1 MNRKKLTQLI
11 TIAILVTF
19 ITIFYPFITIALT
32 TTEIGAIAQKVT
44 VRLSGPDQGSG
55 VIINKNG
62 NTYTVLT
69 NSHVFQYKGA
79 FEIITPDGRKY
90 QSNNVIQIPSL
101 DLATLQFNSDQEYQV
116 VALGDSNT
124 VTIGQEVY
132 ISGFPSKQD
141 FTFRFDGIS
150 RILKKP
156 RDGGYSLVY
165 RIGALKGMSGG
176 PILDENGKLV
186 GIHGLTYSQSLGD
199 GRGTPEEYGIPLQ
212 TFLNA
217 SSISRSSPPPITRPS
232 PTPTFRPSPPPT
244 PSRYTQL
251 ETLLKAQDF
260 READIETRSVMLAI
274 ANDVEN
280 FPCKELRTIDNLW
293 LKYSQGIFG
302 ISLQQEIYKNLGGT
316 KQFNEKVW
324 ISFGDRIGWRSGG
337 SWQSYSD
344 LNFSLS
350 APAGQLPIAALEGTR
365 GREWGVRG
373 GRYYG
378 VLLIPSLHFLLSR
391 HVECNP

>member
-32 TTEIGAIAQKVT
+32 TKEIGAIAERVT

-79 FEIITPDGRKY
+79 FEIITYDGRKY
-90 QSNNVIQIPSL
+90 QSNNVTEIPNL

-186 GIHGLTYSQSLGD
+186 GIHGLTHSQSLGD

-212 TFLNA
+212 TFLNV
-217 SSISRSSPPPITRPS
+217 
-232 PTPTFRPSPPPT
+232 PPPT
-244 PSRYTQL
+244 PSRYTKL

-260 READIETRSVMLAI
+260 READLETERVMLAV
-274 ANDVEN
+274 ANRQSEGWFRIEDAEN

-293 LKYSQGIFG
+293 LKYSQGKFG
-302 ISLQQEIYKNLGGT
+302 ISVQQEIYKNLGGT
-316 KQFNEKVW
+316 KQFDWNVW
-324 ISFGDRIGWRSGG
+324 ESFGDRVGWRKQGD
-337 SWQSYSD
+337 WLWLKD
-344 LNFSLS
+344 INFSLS
-350 APAGQLPIAALEGTR
+350 APTGQLPLLRRLRQGGSTSLFLSPV
-365 GREWGVRG
+365 WGGATMGFPPVKTCR
-373 GRYYG
+373 
-378 VLLIPSLHFLLSR
+378 V
-391 HVECNP
+391 

>member
-32 TTEIGAIAQKVT
+32 TKEIGAIAERVT

-79 FEIITPDGRKY
+79 FEIITYDGRKY
-90 QSNNVIQIPSL
+90 QSNNVTEIPNL
-101 DLATLQFNSDQEYQV
+101 DLATLQFNSDQKYQV

-124 VTIGQEVY
+124 VTIGQVVY

-186 GIHGLTYSQSLGD
+186 GIHGLTHSQSLGD

-217 SSISRSSPPPITRPS
+217 
-232 PTPTFRPSPPPT
+232 PPPT
-244 PSRYTQL
+244 PSRYKRL

-260 READIETRSVMLAI
+260 READLETDEVMLAV
-274 ANDVEN
+274 ANRQSKGWLRIEDAEN

-293 LKYSQGIFG
+293 LKYSQGKFG
-302 ISLQQEIYKNLGGT
+302 ISVQQEIYKNLGGT
-316 KQFNEKVW
+316 KQYDENVW
-324 ISFGDRIGWRSGG
+324 RSFGDRVGWRKQG
-337 SWQSYSD
+337 SWLYYFD
-344 LNFSLS
+344 LNFSSFSLS
-350 APAGQLPIAALEGTR
+350 APTGQLPVGWGLAADAA
-365 GREWGVRG
+365 
-373 GRYYG
+373 YNSS
-378 VLLIPSLHFLLSR
+378 PSLLSR
-391 HVECNP
+391 HAECNP

>member
-32 TTEIGAIAQKVT
+32 TKEIGAIAERVT

-79 FEIITPDGRKY
+79 FEIITYDGRKY
-90 QSNNVIQIPSL
+90 QSNNVTEIPNL

-186 GIHGLTYSQSLGD
+186 GIHGLTHSQSLGD

-217 SSISRSSPPPITRPS
+217 
-232 PTPTFRPSPPPT
+232 PPPT
-244 PSRYTQL
+244 PSRYTKL

-260 READIETRSVMLAI
+260 READLETERVMLAV
-274 ANDVEN
+274 ANRQSEGWFRIEDAEN
-280 FPCKELRTIDNLW
+280 FPCQELRTIDNLW
-293 LKYSQGIFG
+293 LKYSQGKFG
-302 ISLQQEIYKNLGGT
+302 ISVQQEIYKNLGGT
-316 KQFNEKVW
+316 KQYDVNVW
-324 ISFGDRIGWRSGG
+324 RSFGDRVGWRKQG
-337 SWQSYSD
+337 SWLYYKD

-350 APAGQLPIAALEGTR
+350 APTGQLPTHGLG
-365 GREWGVRG
+365 
-373 GRYYG
+373 
-378 VLLIPSLHFLLSR
+378 P
-391 HVECNP
+391 